1 MVALMKD
8 PQSVLIQQVRVL
20 DPDSPHHGQLVD
32 LALREGR
39 IENIDRELSGDYQRI
54 IKGKDLHVSPGW
66 MDLRVNF
73 RDPGEEDKEDLRSG
87 SMAALSAGFTAVG
100 IAPDTLPPIDSKA
113 DVEYLLRASESSPLH
128 LYPMGAIT
136 QGLKGQDL
144 SEMYDLLQA
153 GAVGFS
159 QGEKALENSSVLRLA
174 MLYAREMAPP
184 LHLTAYDPD
193 LLQDGQMH
201 EGKISTQLG
210 LRGFPVLAEE
220 IGLMRNF
227 QLAHYAEAGIHCQR
241 ISSAAAVELLREKKR
256 SQSRITADVNL
267 ANLLLTDAALLN
279 YDRHLKVYPPL
290 REERD
295 RQALLQGL
303 REGVIE
309 VITSDHLPQREE
321 DKYCEYERAA
331 WGAAGMETMFG
342 ALWQELHTQMDLE
355 ELLPAISRGPR
366 QVLGLEIP
374 RIELGAE
381 AELTLFD
388 PHQEWSLG
396 AEAAQSKAINNPW
409 YDKPLRGRAVGII
422 NKGVTVLW
430 EERLR

>member
-1 MVALMKD
+1 MKD
-8 PQSVLIQQVRVL
+8 TQTVLLQQVRVI
-20 DPDSPHHGQLVD
+20 DPESPYHGQLVD
-32 LALREGR
+32 IALKDGK
-39 IENIDRELSGDYQRI
+39 IESIDTELSGDYQRY

-66 MDLRVNF
+66 MDLRANF
-73 RDPGEEDKEDLRSG
+73 RDPGEEDKEDLPSG

-100 IAPDTLPPIDSKA
+100 ISPGTMPPIDSKA
-113 DVEYLLRASESSPLH
+113 DVEYILRASESSPLH

-159 QGEKALENSSVLRLA
+159 QGENALENSAVLRLA
-174 MLYAREMAPP
+174 MLYSRELAPP

-220 IGLMRNF
+220 IGLLRNF
-227 QLAHYAEAGIHCQR
+227 HLAHYAEAGIHCQR
-241 ISSAAAVELLREKKR
+241 ISSAAAVNLLREKRR
-256 SQSRITADVNL
+256 SQAQISADVNL
-267 ANLLLTDAALLN
+267 ANLLLTDKALLH
-279 YDRHLKVYPPL
+279 YDRNLKVYPPL
-290 REERD
+290 REESD

-303 REGVIE
+303 REGLID
-309 VITSDHLPQREE
+309 VITSDHLPQRSE

-342 ALWQELHTQMDLE
+342 ALWQELHPHFALE
-355 ELLPAISRGPR
+355 EILPAMSRGPR
-366 QVLGLEIP
+366 EVLGLEVPVITA
-374 RIELGAE
+374 GAE

-388 PHQEWSLG
+388 PHQEWSLK
-396 AEAAQSKAINNPW
+396 ASEAQSKAVNNPW
-409 YDKPLRGRAVGII
+409 YDQPLRGRAVGII
-422 NKGVTVLW
+422 NKGITVLW